1 MGGSG
6 TGRGKTGRE
15 LVLPSRPQMRA
26 TGCLYR
32 IGPTD
37 EPAIE
42 KTDACCFCSPEKA
55 APDSFLVPTELAF
68 VLQDSGS

>member
-1 MGGSG
+1 MGEVEQAERQG
-6 TGRGKTGRE
+6 E

-26 TGCLYR
+26 TGRLYQ

-37 EPAIE
+37 EPAIG
-42 KTDACCFCSPEKA
+42 KTDAYCFCSSKKA
-55 APDSFLVPTELAF
+55 ANSFSPFPVELAF